1 MGIFQ
6 FKTTGSGVVTN
17 TGTTS
22 AIATSGQH
30 LYYDGTSIVSRT
42 AKNDYYN
49 YFLQARRRYLLEIN
63 KIYLLS
69 YAPNKIRRAKFISST
84 PRGFNFV
91 DIETERL
98 IFKKHIYRCRNQEY
112 KGYTAQQSK
121 DDFWVWM
128 DGKVNVALPLEEQ
141 VIDD

>member
-1 MGIFQ
+1 MAN
-6 FKTTGSGVVTN
+6 TN
-17 TGTTS
+17 TGTG
-22 AIATSGQH
+22 IQYATSGG
-30 LYYDGTSIVSRT
+30 LVTPTNATLSVTPAGRLTFTKNENYYD
-42 AKNDYYN
+42 
-49 YFLQARRRYLLEIN
+49 YFLCARRRYLLEIN

-69 YAPNKIRRAKFISST
+69 YAKGKIRKVKFISST

-98 IFKKHIYRCRNQEY
+98 IFKRHIYRCRTQEH

-128 DGKVNVALPLEEQ
+128 DGKINVALPFEEQ